1 MIKNKILHSYSFIL
15 FVLISSISIAFAEE
29 LSDDDVIIEA
39 DSLENMIDRKL
50 KASGNATI
58 IKSDQRI
65 EADLI
70 EYDQIS
76 EELYARGNVILDTSS
91 SHIEGEELE
100 YSLSSQTGT
109 IPNASFSTKLND
121 EGSAFNNTLRG
132 TASLIYI
139 EGENKKSGENF
150 KVTTCEADQDDWY
163 IKASEAEINQKS
175 QRLVAKDVQ

>member
-1 MIKNKILHSYSFIL
+1 MIKYKILFSYTFIFL
-15 FVLISSISIAFAEE
+15 VLILSISIAFAEE

-91 SHIEGEELE
+91 SPSIWE
-100 YSLSSQTGT
+100 
-109 IPNASFSTKLND
+109 
-121 EGSAFNNTLRG
+121 
-132 TASLIYI
+132 
-139 EGENKKSGENF
+139 
-150 KVTTCEADQDDWY
+150 V
-163 IKASEAEINQKS
+163 
-175 QRLVAKDVQ
+175 LVSKITFPLA